1 VDFCVVVDIIE
12 VILSMRLDM
21 GSARVEMMIGECG
34 DDVGVLA
41 PLSGGTE
48 EEPIVGASDDGF

>member
-1 VDFCVVVDIIE
+1 MDFCVVVNIIE

-21 GSARVEMMIGECG
+21 GSAGVEMVIGECG
-34 DDVGVLA
+34 NEVGVLT

-48 EEPIVGASDDGF
+48 EEPIVEVSDDGF